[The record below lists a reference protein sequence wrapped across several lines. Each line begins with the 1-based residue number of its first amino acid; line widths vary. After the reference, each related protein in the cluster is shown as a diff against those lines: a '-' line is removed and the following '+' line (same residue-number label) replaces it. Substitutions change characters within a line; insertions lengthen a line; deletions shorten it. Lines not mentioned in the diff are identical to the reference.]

1 MKKILFLT
9 LVFVSLLF
17 IACGNSNDM
26 KSDGPTEVS
35 IEISSTEPV
44 EIVFWHSLGGE
55 ANGAA
60 VARIIDGFNASQD
73 KVVVES
79 QFQGTYDDAIT
90 KLKSSSASDY
100 PDIMQLYDVGTR
112 WMIDSGLSH
121 TMQDYIDADSYDI
134 SDYESN
140 ILAYYSVD
148 GVLHSMPFN
157 CSSPVLIYN
166 KTALDA
172 AGLDPETAFA
182 TLEAAEDTANK
193 LVEAGVVEVG
203 GSLTNYSWVVEQLV
217 GMQGKELMN
226 NGNGRESA
234 PTAMAADEN
243 GAFETL
249 LAAYKSAAN
258 NPNMR
263 VWGKGTAESKSQFA
277 TGTVG
282 YIYDS
287 SSIYVSTALAAQGK
301 FEIGFAPLPKVDEN
315 LDGGVSVG
323 GGSLWMM
330 DSGDS
335 DRAAAAWAFMKYA
348 TDAAVQAQFAIDT
361 GYLPIRTSAS
371 ELDFFV
377 DYATNVNKGMM
388 VTINSLRSSKP
399 EYAGSLMGVFPSAR
413 VIIENEIETLYGN
426 PSIDVSE
433 VIETIA
439 EDINGEVE
447 MYNLANM

>member
-1 MKKILFLT
+1 MKKILLLT
-9 LVFVSLLF
+9 LVFASIILF
-17 IACGNSNDM
+17 ACNNQESGG
-26 KSDGPTEVS
+26 SDGTTEVKVD
-35 IEISSTEPV
+35 ISSSQPI

-60 VARIIDGFNASQD
+60 IDRIIDGFNASQD
-73 KVVVES
+73 KVIVES

-90 KLKSSSASDY
+90 KLRSSSPSDY

-121 TMQDYIDADSYDI
+121 TMQDYIDADSYDV
-134 SDYESN
+134 SDYEEN

-172 AGLDPETAFA
+172 AGIDASTAFT
-182 TLEAAEDTANK
+182 TLAVAEETANK
-193 LVEAGVVEVG
+193 LAEAGVVEVG

-234 PTAMAADEN
+234 PTALAADSN
-243 GAFETL
+243 GAFEAL
-249 LAAYKSAAN
+249 LTAYKSAAN

-263 VWGKGTAESKSQFA
+263 VWGKGTTESKTQFA

-335 DRAAAAWAFMKYA
+335 DRAAAAWAFIKYA
-348 TDAAVQAQFAIDT
+348 TDSEAQAQFAIDT

-371 ELDFFV
+371 ELDFFT
-377 DYATNVNKGMM
+377 DYATNVNQGMM

-399 EYAGSLMGVFPSAR
+399 EYAGSLMGIFPSAR

-426 PSIDVSE
+426 PSMNIDD
-433 VIETIA
+433 VIENIA
-439 EDINGEVE
+439 NDINAEVE
-447 MYNLANM
+447 MYNLANE

>member
-1 MKKILFLT
+1 MKKIILFT
-9 LVFVSLLF
+9 MVLVSMMF
-17 IACGNSNDM
+17 IACSKQDTSMTNE
-26 KSDGPTEVS
+26 PTEVVVDIAS
-35 IEISSTEPV
+35 DEPV
-44 EIVFWHSLGGE
+44 KIIFWHSLGGE

-73 KVVVES
+73 KVIVES

-90 KLKSSSASDY
+90 KLKSSSESAY

-121 TMQDYIDADSYDI
+121 TMQDYINADNYDI
-134 SDYESN
+134 SDYEEN
-140 ILAYYSVD
+140 ILAYYSID
-148 GVLHSMPFN
+148 GTLHSMPFN

-172 AGLDPETAFA
+172 LGLDATTAFS
-182 TLEAAEDTANK
+182 TLEAAEETANK
-193 LVEAGVVEVG
+193 LANVEGIEVG
-203 GSLTNYSWVVEQLV
+203 GSLTNYSWVVEQLI

-234 PTAMAADEN
+234 PTAVAADQN

-249 LAAYKSAAN
+249 LTAYKSAAN

-287 SSIYVSTALAAQGK
+287 SSIYVSTALAAKGK
-301 FEIGFAPLPKVDEN
+301 FEIGFASLPKVDEN

-335 DRAAAAWAFMKYA
+335 DRAAAAWAFIKYA
-348 TDAAVQAQFAIDT
+348 TSSEVQAQFAIDT
-361 GYLPIRTSAS
+361 GYLPIRTSAA

-388 VTINSLRSSKP
+388 VTINSLRNSKP
-399 EYAGSLMGVFPSAR
+399 QYAGALMGVFPSAR

-426 PSIDVSE
+426 PSKDVNE
-433 VIETIA
+433 VIESIA
-439 EDINGEVE
+439 SDINAEVE
-447 MYNLANM
+447 MYNLANF

>member
-1 MKKILFLT
+1 MKKILFFT
-9 LVFVSLLF
+9 VVLVSALF
-17 IACGNSNDM
+17 IACSNQDTN
-26 KSDGPTEVS
+26 KSDEPTEVTVD
-35 IEISSTEPV
+35 ISSTEPV
-44 EIVFWHSLGGE
+44 HIVFWHSLGGE

-73 KVVVES
+73 KVIVES

-90 KLKSSSASDY
+90 KLKSSGEADY
-100 PDIMQLYDVGTR
+100 PDIMQLYDIGTR

-121 TMQDYIDADSYDI
+121 TMQDYIDADNYDV
-134 SDYESN
+134 SDYEEN
-140 ILAYYSVD
+140 ILAYYSID

-166 KTALDA
+166 KTALDE
-172 AGLDPETAFA
+172 AGLDANTAFA
-182 TLEAAEDTANK
+182 TLADAEETANK

-217 GMQGKELMN
+217 GMQGKHLMN

-234 PTAMAADEN
+234 PTEVAADQN
-243 GAFETL
+243 GAFESL
-249 LAAYKSAAN
+249 LTAYKSAAN
-258 NPNMR
+258 NSNMKA
-263 VWGKGTAESKSQFA
+263 WGKGTSESKTQFA

-287 SSIYVSTALAAQGK
+287 SSIYVSTSLAAQGK
-301 FEIGFAPLPKVDEN
+301 FEIGFAPLPKVDPN

-323 GGSLWMM
+323 GGSLWMV
-330 DSGDS
+330 DSGNS
-335 DRAAAAWAFMKYA
+335 DKAAAAWQFIKYA
-348 TDAAVQAQFAIDT
+348 TSAEVQAQFAIDT

-371 ELDFFV
+371 ELDFFE

-388 VTINSLRSSKP
+388 VTIDSLRNSKP
-399 EYAGSLMGVFPSAR
+399 EYAGALMGVFPGAR

-426 PSIDVSE
+426 PSKDVSE

-439 EDINGEVE
+439 NDINSEVE
-447 MYNLANM
+447 MYNLANY